1 MRLRDLLAVTTVIA
15 LVRADCYGIT
25 TGMYG
30 QSMTGAGIAVNDF
43 CAHDLAGDFT
53 ESQTKNRSLKLS
65 KNKVEFWVAWKGR
78 SGWTLRSEDLIED
91 GALCQGLKGPWG

>member
-43 CAHDLAGDFT
+43 CAHDLA
-53 ESQTKNRSLKLS
+53 
-65 KNKVEFWVAWKGR
+65 EFWVAWKGR
-78 SGWTLRSEDLIED
+78 SGWTLRSEDCELRLTDEINGCTLGGRNFEAD
-91 GALCQGLKGPWG
+91 